1 MKKLIELGH
10 TQATIIEKI
19 LKEEWLY
26 KPKEASKYI
35 LEKKDIDAVHS
46 TYYLCI
52 KGKLDSTHFGCIM
65 YRLGLEMNS
74 NKL

>member
-1 MKKLIELGH
+1 MRKLIELGH
-10 TQATIIEKI
+10 TQAKIVENI

-26 KPKEASKYI
+26 KPKEASKYS
-35 LEKKDIDAVHS
+35 LEKRDINVVHT
-46 TYYLCI
+46 TYFLCI
-52 KGKLDSTHFGCIM
+52 KGKLDTTFFGCIM